1 MSKDNKVDELLLRIR
16 QAYTEAHAKAGGSAA
31 TIEDIVRTE
40 NSIITEAKAAL
51 LKLISE
57 EVIAKR
63 DMTFNN
69 TYPVFSSLE
78 EYMEHVATVREVQR
92 KEQKLALE
100 RLFGDE

>member
-1 MSKDNKVDELLLRIR
+1 MSKDNKVDELLDFIENYGVSSSSGEFE
-16 QAYTEAHAKAGGSAA
+16 AYPECRK
-31 TIEDIVRTE
+31 
-40 NSIITEAKAAL
+40 EAKAKL
-51 LKLISE
+51 FKLISE

-63 DMTFNN
+63 DMTFDN